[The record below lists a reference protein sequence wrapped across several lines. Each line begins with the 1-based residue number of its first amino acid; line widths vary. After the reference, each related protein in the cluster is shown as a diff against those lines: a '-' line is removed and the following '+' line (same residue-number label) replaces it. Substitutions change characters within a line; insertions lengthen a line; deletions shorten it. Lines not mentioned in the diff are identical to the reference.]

1 MATPSV
7 LCELNKTYYKPYIV
21 SAHSEL
27 SKLNYIFTEDGK
39 HFVSQLSRQRE
50 PVPTTPKRLREKEF
64 TTSVSKRSRPIRT
77 DDVKTPD
84 SK

>member
-7 LCELNKTYYKPYIV
+7 LSELNKTYYKPYIV

-27 SKLNYIFTEDGK
+27 SKLNYIFTDEGK
-39 HFVSQLSRQRE
+39 YTVSQLSRRGE

-64 TTSVSKRSRPIRT
+64 TTSISKRSRPIRT
-77 DDVKTPD
+77 DE
-84 SK
+84 S